1 MPLKRISWCCVPL
14 LALLSLLTGN
24 ISGTDINPIRRVLVI
39 NEVSTA
45 WPGIPLIDE
54 GIRSELEP
62 LPYKV
67 EFIGSTWTPSTSLT
81 LRTSSESQKSRGT
94 CKRYPTAYIR
104 RNSSF
109 WGYARPRRASVVNYR
124 KKPTSR
130 FSLMRRRFHQPFRRK
145 YRLFVPCVARVA
157 SERAEIQ
164 RSSIFPRRTTWH
176 AGEHRVDRI
185 G

>member
-1 MPLKRISWCCVPL
+1 VPLKRISWCCVPL

-67 EFIGSTWTPSTSLT
+67 EVYREYMDTIYFPDPADQQRITEISRDVQALSHRLHSSKLEFLGLCQAAKGFCRELSEKANVEIQFNASEISSTIPKEVSLVC
-81 LRTSSESQKSRGT
+81 SVCCKSR
-94 CKRYPTAYIR
+94 
-104 RNSSF
+104 
-109 WGYARPRRASVVNYR
+109 
-124 KKPTSR
+124 
-130 FSLMRRRFHQPFRRK
+130 FRTR
-145 YRLFVPCVARVA
+145 
-157 SERAEIQ
+157 
-164 RSSIFPRRTTWH
+164 
-176 AGEHRVDRI
+176 
-185 G
+185 